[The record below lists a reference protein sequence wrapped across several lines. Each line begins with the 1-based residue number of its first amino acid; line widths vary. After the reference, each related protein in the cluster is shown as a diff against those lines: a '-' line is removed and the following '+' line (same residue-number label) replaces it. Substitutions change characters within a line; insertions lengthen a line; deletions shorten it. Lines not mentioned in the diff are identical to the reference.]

1 MKVCYVTEMG
11 MMGKIPRDFQ
21 MMRTE
26 QAWPC
31 TLEADCFPYTHTPT
45 EKYDI
50 ALCVIPK
57 KNVSSWMA
65 NNTFDLSLIHI

>member
-11 MMGKIPRDFQ
+11 FMGKIPRDYP

-31 TLEADCFPYTHTPT
+31 ALEADCFPYNYMPT

-50 ALCVIPK
+50 ALVVIPK
-57 KNVSSWMA
+57 TKV
-65 NNTFDLSLIHI
+65 TDVIL